1 MINIDGSF
9 RDWLLDFIP
18 REDQPNDCEILDIDI
33 SYREVRYT
41 YRTPKGEEKE
51 DSLTI
56 DLW

>member
-1 MINIDGSF
+1 MIDGSF

-18 REDQPNDCEILDIDI
+18 REDQPNDCEILDVDI